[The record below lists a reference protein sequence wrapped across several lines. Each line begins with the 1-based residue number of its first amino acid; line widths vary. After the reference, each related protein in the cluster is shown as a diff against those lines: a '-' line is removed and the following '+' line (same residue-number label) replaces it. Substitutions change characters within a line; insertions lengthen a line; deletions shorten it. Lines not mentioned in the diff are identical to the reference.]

1 MCCTN
6 PLPGFDQFAMPRRLI
21 KKITPDHDTIRNHK
35 HMQIFGTLLHDPNL
49 FHLNRRSVSG
59 AFALGL
65 FWAMIPIPLQMLAA
79 AASAMIFRVNL
90 PLSVALV
97 WLTNPLTMPP
107 VFYINYLLGTWLLNT
122 PKSETKFEISI
133 GWVAASMDEIWQP
146 LYFGSFISGILLGI
160 VGYTCVRLLWR
171 LHIIS
176 RIQEK
181 RQKAR
186 ARKIAGKTS
195 F

>member
-122 PKSETKFEISI
+122 PKSETKFEISM